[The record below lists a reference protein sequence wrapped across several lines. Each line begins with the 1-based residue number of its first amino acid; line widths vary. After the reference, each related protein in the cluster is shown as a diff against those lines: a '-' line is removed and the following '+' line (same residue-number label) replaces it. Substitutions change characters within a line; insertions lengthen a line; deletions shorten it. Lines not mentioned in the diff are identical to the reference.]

1 MSETARM
8 LDDTAERMLARR
20 LQDPMARRLETLR
33 PALFAETIE
42 VGLPLALAPEAE
54 GGLGGTLFQA
64 GVIAWRWG
72 WHAAPLPIVEV
83 LLIPSLSSASEAWM
97 AGQLTL
103 ASTPGLELSGGAISG
118 KAIEAPVIGESSII
132 LAIATDAK
140 GHSWLVEIDAMP
152 AEKIRALSGE
162 PWLRLD
168 ASAARVRAKRPC
180 PVEPDTVAVR
190 GALLTSAA
198 MMGAMTRIL
207 EIAIEYANIRKQFGK
222 PLGKFQAVQHMI
234 AEAASEYAAA
244 QAALAAA
251 IEAEDGGKSRPLL
264 WQSAKAQAGRA
275 ATVVSAVGHQV
286 LGAIGFTEEHV
297 LHHYSKRLWT
307 WRDEWGR
314 QTVCEAAIGRA
325 ACADEH
331 GLWSH
336 VVDNTSTI
344 ANTGDL

>member
-1 MSETARM
+1 
-8 LDDTAERMLARR
+8 MLARR
-20 LQDPMARRLETLR
+20 LEDPMSRGVEALR
-33 PALFAETIE
+33 PGLHAEAIE
-42 VGLPLALAPEAE
+42 AGLPLALAPESD
-54 GGLGGTLFQA
+54 GGLGGSLFEA

-72 WHAAPLPIVEV
+72 WHAAPLPIVEM
-83 LLIPSLSSASEAWM
+83 LLIPSLPLASDEWM
-97 AGQLTL
+97 AGNLTL
-103 ASTPGLELSGGAISG
+103 ASTPGLELCGDAISG
-118 KAIEAPVIGESSII
+118 QVIEAPVIGEISTV
-132 LAIATDAK
+132 LAIAMDAE

-168 ASAARVRAKRPC
+168 PSEARLRAKCPC
-180 PVEPDTVAVR
+180 PVGLDAVAVR

-198 MMGAMTRIL
+198 MMGAMARIL
-207 EIAIEYANIRKQFGK
+207 EITIEYANIRKQFGK

-234 AEAASEYAAA
+234 AEAASEHVVA

-275 ATVVSAVGHQV
+275 ATVVSAAGHQV

-297 LHHYSKRLWT
+297 LHRYSKRLWT

-336 VVDNTSTI
+336 IVDDTSTI
-344 ANTGDL
+344 ANTGALWA